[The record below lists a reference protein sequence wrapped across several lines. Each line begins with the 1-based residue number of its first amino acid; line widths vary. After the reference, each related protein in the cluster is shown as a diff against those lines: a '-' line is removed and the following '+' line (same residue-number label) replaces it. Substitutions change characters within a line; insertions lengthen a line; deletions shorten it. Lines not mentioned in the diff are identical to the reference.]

1 MIKARKK
8 YPLRTL
14 ILSVFVIVAVLL
26 GVYAAGV
33 YQIYHFN
40 SGMIIPEGDDN
51 LIATFIP
58 DKDGLL
64 YTTIDQAVTV
74 DMGSRHCYITT
85 ETLERLKSKG
95 HPVTEYPTLI
105 YTTGPAGKY
114 HIYTRK
120 VVLPVELYIHPDSD
134 KVITFD
140 NVELLIWD
148 SKEGNILGM
157 DFLERFVIERDTDT
171 GYISLLR
178 HVPDGYSYVCDIN
191 GHDSTI
197 GDIIGYSRR
206 VYIPLQVN
214 DEAPQNY
221 YFDTGRGIKSCELV
235 QPLKNATRATTTVYV
250 DSVTGLL
257 TQDNCRVLVGDRMRF
272 ARVTYSDSLH
282 TDKYS
287 INPFRVF
294 NRSIVMDLPHRKL
307 YYRKVHET
315 TTSTPSPEEESA
327 S

>member
-1 MIKARKK
+1 MAKKRNK

-14 ILSVFVIVAVLL
+14 LLSAIVIVAVLL

-40 SGMIIPEGDDN
+40 SEMVIPEGEDN
-51 LIATFIP
+51 LISTFLP
-58 DKDGLL
+58 DNDGHVF
-64 YTTIDQAVTV
+64 TTTGQAVTI
-74 DMGSRHCYITT
+74 DMGSRHCFITN
-85 ETLERLKSKG
+85 ETLERMKDDGYPL
-95 HPVTEYPTLI
+95 VEYPTLI
-105 YTTGPAGKY
+105 YTTDQSGHY
-114 HIYTRK
+114 RIYTRK
-120 VVLPVELYIHPDSD
+120 VVMPVNLFVRPDSD
-134 KVITFD
+134 EVVTFN
-140 NVELLIWD
+140 NVELLISD

-157 DFLERFVIERDTDT
+157 DFLERFVIERDIET

-178 HVPDGYSYVCDIN
+178 NVPNDYTFVCDIN
-191 GHDSTI
+191 SHDSTI

-214 DEAPQNY
+214 DEEPQNY
-221 YFDTGRGIKSCELV
+221 YFDTGRGIRTCELV
-235 QPLKNATRATTTVYV
+235 QPIRNVNRATSNVYV
-250 DSVTGLL
+250 DSLTGLI
-257 TQDNCRVLVGDRMRF
+257 TQDNCRVVIGNRMRF

-294 NRSIVMDLPHRKL
+294 NRSIVMDLPDRKL
-307 YYRKVHET
+307 YYRSISEAT
-315 TTSTPSPEEESA
+315 DSIPLSLESA